1 MYTNHSQQDI
11 QNHVSQE
18 ETKHTSTSWPILI
31 ISHDNK
37 SLIQIVE
44 FLVCATNFFGKIITK
59 FMYLLKHSESKK
71 LQENCGI
78 VLQMLATQ
86 ERTSITEFTFQ
97 FLCFDEVAV

>member
-44 FLVCATNFFGKIITK
+44 FSVCAMSFWGKIITK
-59 FMYLLKHSESKK
+59 FMHSLKNPEFKK
-71 LQENCGI
+71 LQENYGI
-78 VLQMLATQ
+78 VLQMLATR

-97 FLCFDEVAV
+97 FLCFVEVAV